1 MTLRA
6 SFSPFELVKN
16 GKGSWVSFRHFH
28 TLDKNEM
35 TLEFLFVVFTLR
47 IKHWNDGRVL
57 FSFFAL
63 RIKIEKRYRVYST
76 LRPYSLNLLAKQR
89 RVFFVTPY
97 SQNNGTTRAIFDFFT
112 LVKFRAPL
120 LAAEEIVCSD
130 NVFALSGTGR
140 LYSKWREFTFRSF
153 SDS

>member
-1 MTLRA
+1 MIWFLPLFIVFLIFSFKIFSKIPKFFDVINVGPSLGLFTYLTDYRVLFSRVMTLRA

-16 GKGSWVSFRHFH
+16 GKGFWVSFRHFH

-76 LRPYSLNLLAKQR
+76 LRPYSLNLLVKQR
-89 RVFFVTPY
+89 RVYFVTPY
-97 SQNNGTTRAIFDFFT
+97 S
-112 LVKFRAPL
+112 
-120 LAAEEIVCSD
+120 
-130 NVFALSGTGR
+130 
-140 LYSKWREFTFRSF
+140 
-153 SDS
+153 